1 MALIVSIIGLAT
13 TDTISRNSCI
23 HTLRFYRLKTL
34 TRLVISENDL
44 IFKVGNY
51 LWHLKVDW
59 YEMSKNLYK
68 YCNLTK
74 VDKGCS
80 SAFVSGICGV
90 VGAILGLV
98 RNCKVSD
105 ARRWIKVISVITY

>member
-1 MALIVSIIGLAT
+1 MVLIVSITGLAT

-51 LWHLKVDW
+51 L
-59 YEMSKNLYK
+59 
-68 YCNLTK
+68 
-74 VDKGCS
+74 
-80 SAFVSGICGV
+80 
-90 VGAILGLV
+90 
-98 RNCKVSD
+98 
-105 ARRWIKVISVITY
+105 